1 MTDLPSAV
9 DRRAEIVDAAATV
22 LRRVGF
28 ERMRLRDVA
37 EEAGVSIGLL
47 QHYFETSE
55 QLGREAFAAAC
66 GTRATKV
73 ADMAIE
79 EGSAWGRIERILR
92 NAFERKGLND
102 RAATWLDLC
111 SSASRDQGLR
121 KEAVKVQ
128 DVWREPLLSAITQ
141 GQETRELRPTV
152 SPIVAVEVLLAII
165 DGTELATTIRDRR
178 IPLDDLLAATLE
190 ITRRMLGVGASR

>member
-92 NAFERKGLND
+92 NAFERKGLNE

-111 SSASRDQGLR
+111 SSASRDRGLR